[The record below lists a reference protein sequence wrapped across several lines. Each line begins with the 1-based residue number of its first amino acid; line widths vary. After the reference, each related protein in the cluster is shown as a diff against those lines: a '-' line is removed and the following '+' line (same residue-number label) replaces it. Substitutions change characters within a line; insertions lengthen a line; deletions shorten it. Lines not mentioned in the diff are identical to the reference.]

1 MVLIISIRESL
12 KVDGESKNTKI
23 SDTFIHNFFFYYSG
37 EVEISDVDPEGAY
50 VKVCNKGAKENSLSG
65 WQLVRKIDDKLET
78 TFKFHRSVKLEPG
91 ATATVWS
98 SDSNQTHEPPSN
110 LVMKSQKWVVADN
123 MSTVLINNNG
133 DEVAQYDRK
142 RSQISS
148 TSSRV
153 RDYSYGSNEEFLHQQ
168 GDPQNEDDKCF
179 IM

>member
-1 MVLIISIRESL
+1 M
-12 KVDGESKNTKI
+12 
-23 SDTFIHNFFFYYSG
+23 
-37 EVEISDVDPEGAY
+37 
-50 VKVCNKGAKENSLSG
+50 
-65 WQLVRKIDDKLET
+65 
-78 TFKFHRSVKLEPG
+78 KLEPG

-168 GDPQNEDDKCF
+168 GDPQNEDDRCF